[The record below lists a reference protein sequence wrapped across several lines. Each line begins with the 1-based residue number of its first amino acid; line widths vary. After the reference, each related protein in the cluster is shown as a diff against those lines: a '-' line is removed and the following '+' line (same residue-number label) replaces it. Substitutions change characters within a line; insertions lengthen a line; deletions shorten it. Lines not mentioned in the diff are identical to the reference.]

1 MTRKNMKKNMKKNKA
16 EMEGGKRKAKRAGT
30 KRKLSPALAA
40 WNRKVMEAFKAG
52 RAKNPNFKLKDAMK
66 AAKKQK

>member
-16 EMEGGKRKAKRAGT
+16 EMEGGKRKRAGT
-30 KRKLSPALAA
+30 KRRLSPALAA
-40 WNRKVMEAFKAG
+40 WNKKVMEAFKAG

>member
-16 EMEGGKRKAKRAGT
+16 EMEGGKRKRTA

-40 WNRKVMEAFKAG
+40 WNKKVMEAFKAG

>member
-1 MTRKNMKKNMKKNKA
+1 MARRAATRKNRASTRKNRTV
-16 EMEGGKRKAKRAGT
+16 GGKRR
-30 KRKLSPALAA
+30 LSPALKA
-40 WNRKVMEAFKAG
+40 WNKKVMEAFKAG

>member
-1 MTRKNMKKNMKKNKA
+1 MTRKNMKKNAK

-30 KRKLSPALAA
+30 KRKLSPALKE